1 MQLSLFSPEVYQNT
15 RKFVHLSIYILYH
28 TMKRTFLSTLLATVS
43 CGCLLAA
50 TPNETEPAKARFD
63 LFSYTGNDAYYTL
76 PEGFDPRLNY
86 INPILSGT
94 YPDPSICRKGNDY
107 YMVNSSFCYFPGI
120 PVWHSTDL
128 VNWKQ
133 IGYALD
139 RPSQLS
145 IKDGMGTNAGIY
157 APDIKYNPHNDTFYL
172 IVTDIGGKGNI
183 IVKSKDPAQGWSE
196 PIRVR
201 EVGGIDPS
209 FLFDTDGKCYIV
221 NNQSPAYPPEYDGH
235 CAIWIREYD
244 TETDRVCSLAT
255 VLVDKGVH
263 PEERPIW
270 IEGPHLYHIGDTY
283 YLMAAEGGTGPQH
296 SEVIFSSDKPTGPFT
311 PCPINPILTQRD
323 LPADREF
330 PITCTGHADLVET
343 PEGKWWAVF
352 LGVLPYDGHH
362 DNTGRNTFLLP
373 VEWNEEQ
380 PIILPQGERV
390 ATFGEKENL
399 ATGQLLTGNFSY
411 TDNFD
416 THQPDMKWI
425 TLRTPKSIWWEQA
438 DGVMKLTPRP
448 CTLAEKKQPSF
459 LCRWVKHANY
469 TASTRLDFTPQ
480 KAGELAGLAVF
491 QDEKGHYV
499 VGKRMNTQGECEVVV
514 IRSDKEGSRV
524 VARQLLGA
532 KWQKKAIWLQIES
545 KGSSY
550 TFAYSR
556 NGKKWHTLGT
566 PQEGHIITT
575 QYAGGFTG
583 SSIGLYATTAE
594 TSR

>member
-1 MQLSLFSPEVYQNT
+1 
-15 RKFVHLSIYILYH
+15 
-28 TMKRTFLSTLLATVS
+28 MKRLLLSTLLAT
-43 CGCLLAA
+43 AA
-50 TPNETEPAKARFD
+50 WGILSAEEAKSPQQARFGN
-63 LFSYTGNDAYYTL
+63 FTYTGNDPYYSL
-76 PEGFDPRLNY
+76 PAEFDPRHHY
-86 INPILSGT
+86 INPILAGT

-107 YMVNSSFCYFPGI
+107 YMVNSSFCYYPGI

-128 VNWKQ
+128 VSWEQ

-139 RPSQLS
+139 RPSQLN

-183 IVKSKDPAQGWSE
+183 VVKTKDPAQGWSD
-196 PIRVR
+196 PIRIR

-244 TETDRVCSLAT
+244 TATDKVCGPAT

-296 SEVIFSSDKPTGPFT
+296 SEVIFSSDRPTGPFT
-311 PCPINPILTQRD
+311 PCPVNPILTQRD
-323 LPADREF
+323 LPDDRTF

-343 PEGKWWAVF
+343 PDGEWWAVF
-352 LGVLPYDGHH
+352 LGVLPYDRYH

-373 VEWNEEQ
+373 VEWNDEQ
-380 PIILPQGERV
+380 PIILPKGERV
-390 ATFGEKENL
+390 PTIGEKQNE
-399 ATGQLLTGNFSY
+399 GKGRLLTGNFSY
-411 TDNFD
+411 TDDFD
-416 THQPDMKWI
+416 SESIDMKWI
-425 TLRTPKSIWWEQA
+425 TLRTPQTTWWEQT
-438 DGVMKLTPRP
+438 GGTMRLTPRP
-448 CTLAEKKQPSF
+448 IALTDKKQPSF
-459 LCRWVKHANY
+459 LCRWAQHAHY
-469 TASTRLDFTPQ
+469 TASTCVDFTPQ
-480 KAGELAGLAVF
+480 NAGELAGIAVF
-491 QDEKGHYV
+491 QDEKGHYIL
-499 VGKRMNTQGECEVVV
+499 GKGMTRKGDCELVV
-514 IRSDKEGSRV
+514 IRSDKEGSQV
-524 VARQLLGA
+524 VARQPLNR
-532 KWQKKAIWLQIES
+532 KWQKGKIWLKIECH
-545 KGSSY
+545 GASY

-556 NGKKWHTLGT
+556 NGKKWTTLGT

-583 SSIGLYATTAE
+583 SAIGLYATTAE
-594 TSR
+594 KAL

>member
-1 MQLSLFSPEVYQNT
+1 
-15 RKFVHLSIYILYH
+15 
-28 TMKRTFLSTLLATVS
+28 MKRTFLSTLLATVS

-50 TPNETEPAKARFD
+50 TPDETESAKARFD

-139 RPSQLS
+139 RPSQLT

-244 TETDRVCSLAT
+244 TETDRVCSPAT

-270 IEGPHLYHIGDTY
+270 IEGPHLYHVGDTY

-323 LPADREF
+323 LPTDREF

-390 ATFGEKENL
+390 ATFGEKENM

-425 TLRTPKSIWWEQA
+425 TLRTPKSIWWKQA
-438 DGVMKLTPRP
+438 DGVMELTPRP
-448 CTLAEKKQPSF
+448 CTLADKKQPSF
-459 LCRWVKHANY
+459 MCRWVKHANY

-499 VGKRMNTQGECEVVV
+499 LGKRMNTQGECEVVV

-524 VARQLLGA
+524 VARQLLGT

-583 SSIGLYATTAE
+583 SSIGLYATTTE

>member
-1 MQLSLFSPEVYQNT
+1 
-15 RKFVHLSIYILYH
+15 
-28 TMKRTFLSTLLATVS
+28 MKRTFLSTLLATVS

-50 TPNETEPAKARFD
+50 TPDETAPAKARFD

-76 PEGFDPRLNY
+76 PEGFDPKLNY

-139 RPSQLS
+139 RPSQLT

-244 TETDRVCSLAT
+244 TETDRVCSPAT

-270 IEGPHLYHIGDTY
+270 IEGPHLYHVGDTY

-323 LPADREF
+323 LPADRKF

-390 ATFGEKENL
+390 ATFGEKENM

-425 TLRTPKSIWWEQA
+425 TLRTPKSIWWKQA
-438 DGVMKLTPRP
+438 DGVMELTPRP
-448 CTLAEKKQPSF
+448 CTLADKKQPSF

-499 VGKRMNTQGECEVVV
+499 LGKRMNTQGECEVVV

-524 VARQLLGA
+524 VARQPLGA

-583 SSIGLYATTAE
+583 SSIGLYATTTE

>member
-1 MQLSLFSPEVYQNT
+1 MKQL
-15 RKFVHLSIYILYH
+15 I
-28 TMKRTFLSTLLATVS
+28 LSTLLTT
-43 CGCLLAA
+43 AA
-50 TPNETEPAKARFD
+50 WGFLSAEEAKSPSPARFES
-63 LFSYTGNDAYYTL
+63 FTYTSNDPYYSL
-76 PEGFDPRLNY
+76 PEDFDPQRHY
-86 INPILSGT
+86 INPILAGT

-139 RPSQLS
+139 RPSQLT

-244 TETDRVCSLAT
+244 TETDRVCSPAT

-390 ATFGEKENL
+390 ATFGEKENM

-425 TLRTPKSIWWEQA
+425 TLRTPKSIWWKQA
-438 DGVMKLTPRP
+438 DGVMELTPRP
-448 CTLAEKKQPSF
+448 CTLSDKKQPSF

-499 VGKRMNTQGECEVVV
+499 LGKRMNTQGDCEVVV
-514 IRSDKEGSRV
+514 IRSDKEGFRV
-524 VARQLLGA
+524 VARQPLGT

-583 SSIGLYATTAE
+583 SSIGLYATTTE

>member
-1 MQLSLFSPEVYQNT
+1 
-15 RKFVHLSIYILYH
+15 
-28 TMKRTFLSTLLATVS
+28 MKRIFLSALLAAVS
-43 CGCLLAA
+43 CGCIWAK
-50 TPNETEPAKARFD
+50 TPDSDPSKARFD
-63 LFSYTGNDAYYTL
+63 NFSYTGNDAYYTL
-76 PEGFDPRLNY
+76 PEGFDPKLNY

-183 IVKSKDPAQGWSE
+183 IVKSKDPTQGWSE

-244 TETDRVCSLAT
+244 TETDRVCGPAT

-283 YLMAAEGGTGPQH
+283 YLMTAEGGTGPQH

-438 DGVMKLTPRP
+438 DGVMELTPRP
-448 CTLAEKKQPSF
+448 CTLADKKQPSF

-469 TASTRLDFTPQ
+469 TASTRLDFTLQ

-499 VGKRMNTQGECEVVV
+499 LGKRMNTQGECEVVV

-532 KWQKKAIWLQIES
+532 KWQKKVIWLQIES

-583 SSIGLYATTAE
+583 SSIGLYATTAD

>member
-1 MQLSLFSPEVYQNT
+1 
-15 RKFVHLSIYILYH
+15 
-28 TMKRTFLSTLLATVS
+28 MKRTFLSTLLATVS

-63 LFSYTGNDAYYTL
+63 LYSYTGNDAYYTL
-76 PEGFDPRLNY
+76 PEGFDHKLNY

-139 RPSQLS
+139 RPSQLT

-244 TETDRVCSLAT
+244 TETDRVCSPAT

-263 PEERPIW
+263 PEEHPIW

-390 ATFGEKENL
+390 ATFGEKENM

-416 THQPDMKWI
+416 AHQPDMKWI
-425 TLRTPKSIWWEQA
+425 TLRTPKSIWWKQA
-438 DGVMKLTPRP
+438 DGVMELTPRP

-499 VGKRMNTQGECEVVV
+499 LGKRMNTQGECEVVV
-514 IRSDKEGSRV
+514 IRSYKEGSRV

-532 KWQKKAIWLQIES
+532 KWQEKAIWLQIES

-583 SSIGLYATTAE
+583 SSIGLYATTAD

>member
-1 MQLSLFSPEVYQNT
+1 MKQL
-15 RKFVHLSIYILYH
+15 I
-28 TMKRTFLSTLLATVS
+28 LSTLLATVS

-76 PEGFDPRLNY
+76 PEGFNPRLNY

-139 RPSQLS
+139 RPSQLT

-196 PIRVR
+196 PIRVC

-244 TETDRVCSLAT
+244 TETDRVCSPAT

-390 ATFGEKENL
+390 ATFGEKENM

-425 TLRTPKSIWWEQA
+425 TLRTPKSIWWKQA
-438 DGVMKLTPRP
+438 DGVMELTPRP
-448 CTLAEKKQPSF
+448 CTLSDKKQPSF

-499 VGKRMNTQGECEVVV
+499 LGKRMNTQGDCEVVV

-524 VARQLLGA
+524 VARQPLA
-532 KWQKKAIWLQIES
+532 TKWQKKAIWLQNES

-583 SSIGLYATTAE
+583 SSIGLYATTTE